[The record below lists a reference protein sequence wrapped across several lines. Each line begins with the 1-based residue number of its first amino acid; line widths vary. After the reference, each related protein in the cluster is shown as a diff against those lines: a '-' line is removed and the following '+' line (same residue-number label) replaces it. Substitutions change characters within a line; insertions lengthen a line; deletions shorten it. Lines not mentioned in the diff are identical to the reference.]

1 MKRTSNSK
9 NIDSMGLT
17 FTKAAKL
24 PYSRRW
30 TITKLK
36 DCQLFAVKID
46 GWFAYREH
54 IKRVRKKTHKATS
67 CR

>member
-1 MKRTSNSK
+1 
-9 NIDSMGLT
+9 MGLT